1 MSQRKKLWVRWLIC
15 CTTLLLIWFGGTLA
29 TLRLIY
35 GNDSLLL
42 AWLNG
47 MSAFHFLGWFEYMS
61 DEDMPDAILNSLAC
75 LWFPLAGWV
84 TWRLNRK
91 LKRCQE

>member
-1 MSQRKKLWVRWLIC
+1 MSLLKKPWARLAL
-15 CTTLLLIWFGGTLA
+15 CTAVFLLIWVGCTLA

-75 LWFPLAGWV
+75 LWFPLAVWV